1 MEEKRFTNP
10 FYIFFLVLPYGI
22 SVGFATVTLPY
33 LLTQN
38 GFPVATTA
46 AIVSIGVSA
55 NIWRFL
61 WAPVADL
68 TLSLRKWYWIGVFA
82 CTATLLWLCLT
93 PFNLKGQ
100 LLLTIIVFI
109 SQVASTFVVL
119 PVGGFMAH
127 RITENKKGMAGGFYQ
142 AGNLGGVGI
151 GGGAGLW
158 LSTHINVMVAGLVL
172 CAVSVLCGLVV
183 LLIKDVENNKENS
196 IAHQTVVMGKDLM
209 TMIRIPIVL
218 FAMIVLL
225 MPMGTGAAANLFSAI
240 TGDWKVNVDSVAL
253 VTGLLFGIVSAI
265 GCVIGGYI
273 ADKLGV
279 WSGYLIAVSA
289 SAASALLMAALP
301 YLPPFY
307 IGGVLVYAF
316 GLGLVNATFSALALY
331 ATGKRNAS
339 TKYALLSSLANIPI
353 VYMTNVDGWAHDKY
367 GSKAMLLVESA
378 ICFLFVATTLIF
390 LKRLKNKGLLLKFI
404 D

>member
-100 LLLTIIVFI
+100 LLLTIIVFV

-127 RITENKKGMAGGFYQ
+127 RIAENKKGMAGGFYQ
-142 AGNLGGVGI
+142 AGNLGGVGL

-158 LSTHINVMVAGLVL
+158 LATHINVTMAGVVL

-196 IAHQTVVMGKDLM
+196 IAHQTVVMGKELM
-209 TMIRIPIVL
+209 TMIRIPVVL
-218 FAMIVLL
+218 FVMIVLL

-331 ATGKRNAS
+331 ATGKKNAS

-367 GSKAMLLVESA
+367 GSKAMLLVESS
-378 ICFLFVATTLIF
+378 ICFLFVATTLVF
-390 LKRLKNKGLLLKFI
+390 LKRLKKKDLLLKTI